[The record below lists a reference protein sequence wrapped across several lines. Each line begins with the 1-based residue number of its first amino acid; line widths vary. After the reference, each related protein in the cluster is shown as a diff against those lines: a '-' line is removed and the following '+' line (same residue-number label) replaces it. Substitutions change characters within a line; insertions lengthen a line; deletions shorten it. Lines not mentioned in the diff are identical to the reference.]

1 MSSKTNTPSQTIVL
15 RPGSVSLT
23 FSSRLTQ
30 VRYHGFRKRME
41 KHTVVPIQE
50 EDLHWKF
57 EVPLSK
63 AVSLN
68 AYERHRESSTTH

>member
-1 MSSKTNTPSQTIVL
+1 MNQ
-15 RPGSVSLT
+15 VSTLPA
-23 FSSRLTQ
+23 Q
-30 VRYHGFRKRME
+30 EECGFCKRIA
-41 KHTVVPIQE
+41 KDTVFPIQE